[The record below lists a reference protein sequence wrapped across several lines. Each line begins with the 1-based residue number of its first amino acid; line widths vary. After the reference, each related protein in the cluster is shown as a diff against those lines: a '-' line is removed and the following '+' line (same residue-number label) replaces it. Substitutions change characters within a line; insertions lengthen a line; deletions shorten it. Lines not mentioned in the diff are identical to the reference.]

1 MIMNEILNKFLDM
14 QLEVEKKEAEQGFLI
29 EQQLGML
36 NDFETHIKEN
46 YDIDSMSYSPKNSGS
61 ECPEVFINASKKE
74 CLKIMY
80 DCEINYMCL
89 RANHENYTLILV
101 LGLRP

>member
-1 MIMNEILNKFLDM
+1 MNEILNEFLDN
-14 QLEVEKKEAEQGFLI
+14 QLKIERETEVLI
-29 EQQLGML
+29 EKQLGLM
-36 NDFETHIKEN
+36 NSFENYIKEN
-46 YDIDSMSYSPKNSGS
+46 YDIDSMSYSPNRR
-61 ECPEVFINASKKE
+61 EDDYPQVFINAPKKE

-80 DCEINYMCL
+80 DCDINYMCL

>member
-1 MIMNEILNKFLDM
+1 MNGILNEFLDK
-14 QLEVEKKEAEQGFLI
+14 QLEIERKTELLV
-29 EQQLGML
+29 EQQLEFM
-36 NDFETHIKEN
+36 NKFEAYIKEN
-46 YDIDSMSYSPKNSGS
+46 YDIDSISFSLKNHNG
-61 ECPEVFINASKKE
+61 ECPEIFINAPKKE

-80 DCEINYMCL
+80 DCDINYMCL

>member
-1 MIMNEILNKFLDM
+1 MNEILNEFLDN
-14 QLEVEKKEAEQGFLI
+14 QLKIERKTEALI
-29 EQQLGML
+29 EQQLGLM
-36 NDFETHIKEN
+36 NAFENYIKEN
-46 YDIDSMSYSPKNSGS
+46 YDIDSMSYSPNRR
-61 ECPEVFINASKKE
+61 EDDYPQVFINAPKRE

-80 DCEINYMCL
+80 DCQINYMCL

>member
-1 MIMNEILNKFLDM
+1 MNEILNEFLDN
-14 QLEVEKKEAEQGFLI
+14 QLKIERETEVLI
-29 EQQLGML
+29 EKQLGLM
-36 NDFETHIKEN
+36 NSFEEYIKEN
-46 YDIDSMSYSPKNSGS
+46 YDIDSMSYSPNRW
-61 ECPEVFINASKKE
+61 EDDYPQVFINAPKKE

-80 DCEINYMCL
+80 DCDINYMCL

>member
-1 MIMNEILNKFLDM
+1 MNEILNEFLDN
-14 QLEVEKKEAEQGFLI
+14 QLKIERETEALV
-29 EQQLGML
+29 EQQLGLMSS
-36 NDFETHIKEN
+36 FENYIKEN
-46 YDIDSMSYSPKNSGS
+46 YNIDSMSYSPNR
-61 ECPEVFINASKKE
+61 PEDDYPKMFINAPKKE

-80 DCEINYMCL
+80 DCDINYMCL

>member
-1 MIMNEILNKFLDM
+1 MNNILNEFLDN
-14 QLEVEKKEAEQGFLI
+14 QLKIERETEVLV
-29 EQQLGML
+29 EQQLGLMSS
-36 NDFETHIKEN
+36 FENYIKEN
-46 YDIDSMSYSPKNSGS
+46 YDIDSMSYSPNRR
-61 ECPEVFINASKKE
+61 EDDYPQVFINAPKKE

-80 DCEINYMCL
+80 DCDINYMCL

>member
-1 MIMNEILNKFLDM
+1 MNEILNEFLDN
-14 QLEVEKKEAEQGFLI
+14 QLKIERETEALVEK
-29 EQQLGML
+29 QLGLM
-36 NDFETHIKEN
+36 NSFENYIKEN
-46 YDIDSMSYSPKNSGS
+46 YDIDSMSYSPNR
-61 ECPEVFINASKKE
+61 PEDYYPQVFINAPKKE

-80 DCEINYMCL
+80 DCDINYMCL

>member
-1 MIMNEILNKFLDM
+1 MNEILNEFLDN
-14 QLEVEKKEAEQGFLI
+14 QLKIERETEALV
-29 EQQLGML
+29 EQQLGLMSS
-36 NDFETHIKEN
+36 FENYIKEN
-46 YDIDSMSYSPKNSGS
+46 YDIDSMSYSPKNHGS
-61 ECPEVFINASKKE
+61 EYPEVFINAPKKE

-80 DCEINYMCL
+80 DCSINYMCL

>member
-1 MIMNEILNKFLDM
+1 MNEILNEFLDN
-14 QLEVEKKEAEQGFLI
+14 QLKIERKTEALI
-29 EQQLGML
+29 EQQLGLM
-36 NDFETHIKEN
+36 NAFENYIKEN
-46 YDIDSMSYSPKNSGS
+46 YDIDSMSYSPNRR
-61 ECPEVFINASKKE
+61 EDDYPQVFINAPKKE

-80 DCEINYMCL
+80 DCDINYMCL

>member
-1 MIMNEILNKFLDM
+1 MIMNEILNKFLDK
-14 QLEVEKKEAEQGFLI
+14 QLEVEKKEAEQDYLI
-29 EQQLGML
+29 EQQLGMM

-46 YDIDSMSYSPKNSGS
+46 YDIDSMSYSPNTR
-61 ECPEVFINASKKE
+61 EDNYPQVFINAPKKE

-80 DCEINYMCL
+80 DCDINYMCL

>member
-1 MIMNEILNKFLDM
+1 MNKILNELLDK
-14 QLEVEKKEAEQGFLI
+14 QLEVERKTELLV
-29 EQQLGML
+29 EQQLGLM
-36 NDFETHIKEN
+36 NEFETHIKEN
-46 YDIDSMSYSPKNSGS
+46 YDINSMSFSPNRREG
-61 ECPEVFINASKKE
+61 EYPEVFINASKKE

-80 DCEINYMCL
+80 DCDINYMCL

>member
-1 MIMNEILNKFLDM
+1 MNEILNEFLDN
-14 QLEVEKKEAEQGFLI
+14 QLKIERETEALV
-29 EQQLGML
+29 EQQLGLMSS
-36 NDFETHIKEN
+36 FENYIKEN
-46 YDIDSMSYSPKNSGS
+46 YDIDSMSYSPNRR
-61 ECPEVFINASKKE
+61 EDDYPQVFINAPKKE

-80 DCEINYMCL
+80 DCDINYMCL